1 GGWSDPLRCLVP
13 AKDEAMKRRLKSI
26 KKTSAGGK
34 VVAPKRSTSS
44 KGLPAPTGQESE
56 TARLARERDEALA
69 REKAVAEV
77 LRVISSSSGELEP
90 VIQAILENAVR
101 ICKATFGNLYLRED
115 DGFRAVAMYNA
126 PPGYTEKRAG
136 ILHPSPNSVIAKA
149 TTTNRP
155 AQTADI
161 T

>member
-1 GGWSDPLRCLVP
+1 
-13 AKDEAMKRRLKSI
+13 MKRRLKSI
-26 KKTSAGGK
+26 KKASPGGK
-34 VVAPKRSTSS
+34 VVAPKRSTST
-44 KGLPAPTGQESE
+44 KRRPAPTGQETE

-77 LRVISSSSGELEP
+77 LRVISSSAGELES
-90 VIQAILENAVR
+90 VFQAILENAVR

-155 AQTADI
+155 PQTADI
-161 T
+161 TNYKRTSKGIPG